1 MPVRSDWELPV
12 QSLVCVCYLCADR
25 CRMALGC
32 KFCLCPWNTLV
43 MPMGAIR
50 GRGFI
55 SSSLPAHRAAV
66 SAVPCCFCLPGM
78 LRVWEL
84 PAPWSIFAPCC
95 FAVQSASA
103 SLAAS
108 PATAVVS
115 VPLGEDQNLLKC
127 HHFCYLTWLWTVTTP
142 WPSAVRK
149 RTCISSILAQT
160 VSFQVLGTY
169 SCFTD

>member
-1 MPVRSDWELPV
+1 MLIRSYWELSV
-12 QSLVCVCYLCADR
+12 QSLVCVCVICVLIDATAV
-25 CRMALGC
+25 ALGC

-50 GRGFI
+50 GRGFL

-66 SAVPCCFCLPGM
+66 SAVPCCSWLPGM
-78 LRVWEL
+78 LQVWEL

-103 SLAAS
+103 SIAAS

-127 HHFCYLTWLWTVTTP
+127 HHFCYLMWLWTVATP
-142 WPSAVRK
+142 WPSAESGKGPASAAFLLRQCLF
-149 RTCISSILAQT
+149 RS
-160 VSFQVLGTY
+160 
-169 SCFTD
+169 